1 MSQSED
7 KRETRKNA
15 IAAAIILLGAGVL
28 LALMPRIVLG
38 LGNVSP
44 WLGFGAGALIILSF
58 FAVFWL
64 RARWQKRR
72 SR

>member
-1 MSQSED
+1 VSKPED

-15 IAAAIILLGAGVL
+15 IAAAIILLGAGVA
-28 LALMPRIVLG
+28 LALMPKIVLG
-38 LGNVSP
+38 LGDVSP
-44 WLGFGAGALIILSF
+44 WLGFGAGVAIILSF
-58 FAVFWL
+58 FAIFWL

>member
-1 MSQSED
+1 VSQSED

-15 IAAAIILLGAGVL
+15 IAAAIILLVAG
-28 LALMPRIVLG
+28 LALAFMPKIVLG
-38 LGNVSP
+38 LGKVSP
-44 WLGFGAGALIILSF
+44 WLGFGAGVAIILSF
-58 FAVFWL
+58 FVVFWL

>member
-1 MSQSED
+1 MSQPED

-15 IAAAIILLGAGVL
+15 IAAAIILLGAGLV
-28 LALMPRIVLG
+28 LALMPKIVLG

-44 WLGFGAGALIILSF
+44 WLGFAAGVAIILSF
-58 FAVFWL
+58 FAIFWL

>member
-1 MSQSED
+1 VSKPED

-15 IAAAIILLGAGVL
+15 IAAAIILLGAGVC
-28 LALMPRIVLG
+28 LALMPKIVLG
-38 LGNVSP
+38 LGAVSP
-44 WLGFGAGALIILSF
+44 WLGFGAGVAIILSF

-64 RARWQKRR
+64 RARWQQRR